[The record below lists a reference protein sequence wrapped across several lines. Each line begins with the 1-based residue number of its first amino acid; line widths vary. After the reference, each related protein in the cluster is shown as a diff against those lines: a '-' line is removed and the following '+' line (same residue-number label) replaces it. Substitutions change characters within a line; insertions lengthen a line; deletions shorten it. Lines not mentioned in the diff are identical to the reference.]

1 MNISINNRQGFNTLI
16 NNKSNEKEV
25 IDKSI
30 KVEDIKGNKNSTLKK
45 LEEWKEDLI
54 IQKGKLQE
62 EKEMDA
68 ELKKN
73 KMKQINEEINQV
85 QKQIQEIELIE
96 KEREMRERNEKRE
109 GKKQERDINKDEV
122 RDGIIIASSLNKLI
136 DANNNL
142 KNSRDLRI
150 TKTNMEMELGYL
162 KQGNSDSNF
171 VAKQKEKLTTGIG
184 NLEFKAKMQV
194 AESIRNANKN
204 EHKYKAENTI
214 KKETLINGDDSESEK
229 SNENKV
235 NNKKENDQNEDG
247 IKKNEENAEILN
259 KQV

>member
-30 KVEDIKGNKNSTLKK
+30 KAEDIKGNKNSTLKK
-45 LEEWKEDLI
+45 LEEWKEALI

-62 EKEMDA
+62 EKEMDP

-73 KMKQINEEINQV
+73 KMKQISEEINQV
-85 QKQIQEIELIE
+85 QKQIQEIKLIE
-96 KEREMRERNEKRE
+96 KEKEMRERNEKSE

-142 KNSRDLRI
+142 KNSRNLRI

-162 KQGNSDSNF
+162 KKGNSDSNF

-194 AESIRNANKN
+194 AESIRNVNKN
-204 EHKYKAENTI
+204 EYKAENTI
-214 KKETLINGDDSESEK
+214 KKETLINGDDSESK
-229 SNENKV
+229 RSNENKV
-235 NNKKENDQNEDG
+235 NNNKEKYQNEDG

>member
-1 MNISINNRQGFNTLI
+1 MNIYINNRQGFNNLT
-16 NNKSNEKEV
+16 NHKSNEKKV

-30 KVEDIKGNKNSTLKK
+30 KAEDIKDNKNSTLKK
-45 LEEWKEDLI
+45 LEEWKENLI

-62 EKEMDA
+62 EKEMDP

-73 KMKQINEEINQV
+73 RMKQINEEINQV
-85 QKQIQEIELIE
+85 QQQIQEIKLIE
-96 KEREMRERNEKRE
+96 KEKEIRERNEKSE

-142 KNSRDLRI
+142 KNSRNLRT

-194 AESIRNANKN
+194 AESIRNVNKN
-204 EHKYKAENTI
+204 EYKAENTI

-235 NNKKENDQNEDG
+235 NNKKEKDQNEDG

>member
-1 MNISINNRQGFNTLI
+1 MNISINNRQGFNNLT
-16 NNKSNEKEV
+16 NHKSNEKKV

-30 KVEDIKGNKNSTLKK
+30 KAEDIKDNKNSTLKK
-45 LEEWKEDLI
+45 LEEWKENLI

-62 EKEMDA
+62 EKEMDP

-73 KMKQINEEINQV
+73 RMKQINEEINQV
-85 QKQIQEIELIE
+85 QQQIQEIKLIE
-96 KEREMRERNEKRE
+96 KEKEIRERNEKSE

-142 KNSRDLRI
+142 KNSRNLRT

-194 AESIRNANKN
+194 AESIRNVNKN
-204 EHKYKAENTI
+204 EYKAENTI

-235 NNKKENDQNEDG
+235 NNKKKKDQNEDG